1 MCVSCV
7 CISCFYFVYVH
18 MCTVYRL
25 FVCMRVPTLYVVHTH
40 GEVKGHPAAP
50 FPRYRE
56 DNYTSELCAPQP
68 AYQIP
73 LLCVQQVSLAS
84 QWTAVKSLPMMHR
97 GPVVW
102 RQYWGP
108 M

>member
-84 QWTAVKSLPMMHR
+84 Q
-97 GPVVW
+97 
-102 RQYWGP
+102 
-108 M
+108 